1 MNVSSAWVKRYSFA
15 YLADILIRVLLN
27 RGDKMKNVNIGI
39 KENILQ
45 FILLVLTNFFVGS
58 MVGIERTVLPLLGE
72 EQFGLAS
79 ASAALSFIISFGFS
93 KAIVNYFAGQI
104 ADKLGRKKVL
114 LLGWSVGLL
123 VPILIIFAHEWWVII
138 VANILLG
145 MNQGLAW
152 SMTVNMKIDVSKASQ
167 RGTAV
172 GLNEFAGYSGV
183 ALMAVVSGYIASSFS
198 LRPEPFYLGI
208 GIVIIGILL
217 SLIVKDTG
225 EHLKLQISNTDV
237 NNKGNQRSSKE
248 VFALTT
254 WKDKDLSSI
263 SIAGLST
270 NLKDG
275 MAWGLFP
282 IFFTA
287 AGLSVG
293 EIGAIVAVYPA
304 AWGFFQLFTGVLS
317 DKVGRKLLIT
327 YGMWIQAAALWV
339 ILFSSQFW
347 LWIVGA
353 ILLGLGTAMVY
364 PTLQAAISDVAAPE
378 WRASSM
384 GVYRFWRDSGYAFGA
399 LFAGVIADVLGV
411 NWAIGL
417 VAFLPLLAGVNSF
430 FRLKET
436 LVQK

>member
-1 MNVSSAWVKRYSFA
+1 MSK
-15 YLADILIRVLLN
+15 
-27 RGDKMKNVNIGI
+27 KIGI
-39 KENILQ
+39 KENLYQ
-45 FILLVLTNFFVGS
+45 FILLVVTNLFVGS

-104 ADKLGRKKVL
+104 ADKFGRKRVL
-114 LLGWSVGLL
+114 LLGWVVGLF
-123 VPILIIFAHEWWVII
+123 VPILTILAHAWWVI
-138 VANILLG
+138 VFANILLG
-145 MNQGLAW
+145 INQGLTW
-152 SMTVNMKIDVSKASQ
+152 SMTVNMKIDISKANQ

-183 ALMAVVSGYIASSFS
+183 AIMAAVSGYVASSYS

-225 EHLKLQISNTDV
+225 QHLKIQIRDNATKNESI
-237 NNKGNQRSSKE
+237 NNLSSKE
-248 VFALTT
+248 VFNLTT
-254 WKDKDLSSI
+254 WKDKNLSSI
-263 SIAGLST
+263 SFSGLAT

-282 IFFTA
+282 LYFTTV
-287 AGLSVG
+287 GLSVSQTG
-293 EIGAIVAVYPA
+293 TIVAVYPA

-317 DKVGRKLLIT
+317 DKVGRKKLIT
-327 YGMWIQAAALWV
+327 YGMWTQAFALWF
-339 ILFSSQFW
+339 ILFVNSFS
-347 LWIVGA
+347 LWILGA

-364 PTLQAAISDVAAPE
+364 PTLQAAIGDVASPN

-399 LFAGVIADVLGV
+399 LIAGIIADLLGV
-411 NWAIGL
+411 TWAIGI
-417 VAFLPLLAGVNSF
+417 VALLPFLAGVYSRM
-430 FRLKET
+430 RLDET
-436 LVQK
+436 LKTVAK